1 MNTEAKLTIIFC
13 TYLNNPVFNKF
24 ILNGEEFKIGIGTQ
38 ITKTFIFNKYE
49 QDLDKIFCRYQLVT
63 NDEEVCEGSFDISP
77 GNHIAYCYIDDSGKT
92 FKILFL
98 QKKEKI
104 EKFIGSKFTSSINSI
119 NKFSYGKKEIKITL
133 NKNDTQDRAS
143 MILINCL
150 PNTQS

>member
-98 QKKEKI
+98 QKK
-104 EKFIGSKFTSSINSI
+104 
-119 NKFSYGKKEIKITL
+119 KKL
-133 NKNDTQDRAS
+133 KNLLEVNLLLVL
-143 MILINCL
+143 IVLINFL
-150 PNTQS
+150 MEKRKLRLL